1 MNSKLRIPLCW
12 KVNRQIADTMAKPE
26 IKQRMRQEGMVTEAM
41 TPEEFKALIDRETAF
56 WRPVIE
62 KAGLIEK

>member
-1 MNSKLRIPLCW
+1 M
-12 KVNRQIADTMAKPE
+12 Q
-26 IKQRMRQEGMVTEAM
+26 QRMQHEGMVTEALS
-41 TPEEFKALIDRETAF
+41 PEAFGALIERETTF